1 MKIYRSERDKKI
13 FGLCGGLA
21 EAFQIDVTL
30 IRLVLVVLAF
40 FSGGVVIFIYLAASL
55 VFPKEPLHDSRYRQ
69 APPPYDNP
77 YRSQDPYRT
86 QDSYRTQDQY
96 QRYESSRMGSANEEF
111 HTQSASPE
119 PDLDEMMKDL
129 EKKALEKE
137 ILELKKKLEE
147 YEKGEK

>member
-55 VFPKEPLHDSRYRQ
+55 VFPKEPLHDSRYQQ

-77 YRSQDPYRT
+77 YRSQDPYKT
-86 QDSYRTQDQY
+86 QDPYH
-96 QRYESSRMGSANEEF
+96 RYESSRMSSPNEEF
-111 HTQSASPE
+111 RTQSASTE